1 MAIIGV
7 ITNPNSGKNRRHRGR
22 RRELERALG
31 SHGVVRE
38 TQSIEE
44 LGTVVDELLDA
55 GCEYWVCDGG
65 DGTLHWL
72 LSVGHRRAKVRAELG
87 GDDVCGAT
95 LRLPKVA
102 PANGG
107 SIDFVAHKAGIRGG
121 APEIIRALV
130 EHVRAGTH
138 PPVVPLDTLHIAGD
152 SVNGAGPSL
161 DQIGFAAAI
170 GGVAQRFFDKLYQH
184 KPVQAWR
191 IVDVLA
197 RSAAGG
203 VASSAPRSLRG
214 YLAPGLQTYAADVFE
229 PARARVDVDG
239 RPLAFDRFSSLQVG
253 SIDISLGGVVR
264 TFRHA
269 AAPGVLH
276 AQAIS
281 TTRLG
286 VVANLP
292 NIVMGTPI
300 WGKNVFDGPAN
311 ELCATALP
319 GHQLDPVVDGELFRG
334 LERLHITRGPRIEIP
349 SVCTG

>member
-1 MAIIGV
+1 MASIGV
-7 ITNPNSGKNRRHRGR
+7 LTNPNSGKNLRHRGR
-22 RRELERALG
+22 RLELERAVG
-31 SHGVVRE
+31 ACGMVRE
-38 TQSIEE
+38 TRSTDE
-44 LGTVVDELLDA
+44 LVTVVDEFLDA

-72 LSVGHRRAKVRAELG
+72 LSVGHRRALARAAN
-87 GDDVCGAT
+87 GAP
-95 LRLPKVA
+95 LRLPRIA

-107 SIDFVAHKAGIRGG
+107 SIDFVAHKARIRGG
-121 APEIIRALV
+121 APEVIRALV

-138 PPVVPLDTLHIAGD
+138 PRMVPLDTLHVAGEPVD
-152 SVNGAGPSL
+152 ASHAGL
-161 DQIGFAAAI
+161 DQVGFAAAI
-170 GGVAQRFFDKLYQH
+170 GGVAQRFFDKLYQN

-203 VASSAPRSLRG
+203 MASSAPRSLRG
-214 YLAPGLQTYAADVFE
+214 YLVPNLQTYAADVFE

-239 RPLAFDRFSSLQVG
+239 RLLDFDRFSSLQVG

-269 AAPGVLH
+269 ATPGVLH
-276 AQAIS
+276 AQAICTS
-281 TTRLG
+281 RLG

-300 WGKNVFDGPAN
+300 WGKHVYDGPAN

-334 LERLHITRGPRIEIP
+334 LGRIRVTRGPRIEIP
-349 SVCTG
+349 AVCTG